1 MSTPVPAVGG
11 VAAPSPPGVA
21 GGGAGEALC
30 SGCETAAGLPWSP
43 PLDLSAGTSRKAPS
57 AARARTTPAKTAFR
71 CPGVSS
77 IARARYFRRRIGRNQ
92 NGPRAAGSCDWFSLL
107 PASGPGALRGEDA
120 VWPPG
125 AAARGGGAAG
135 CRGAVCRGCRG
146 AGAGGGEFR
155 RAGGAP
161 LGAGGA
167 DRGAADGACLD
178 TGWGGTDRPFP
189 LWPASGPAALGR
201 GAGPGA
207 AAPEPGRDGV
217 PDQLDLGW
225 VGVVSEPFVPL
236 RAQPDGG
243 RCGPSSVRDG
253 RSSGG
258 AVRPAFAPD
267 PVRDR
272 PRSATLAPVPAPAA
286 DGEPSGPVSAA
297 PGSPAAP
304 SPLAP
309 APAAAPAAPAAP
321 AAAPAA
327 PAVATCAVRLAA
339 CAGLR
344 RAQRATR

>member
-125 AAARGGGAAG
+125 AAARGG
-135 CRGAVCRGCRG
+135 
-146 AGAGGGEFR
+146 EFR

-243 RCGPSSVRDG
+243 RCGPSS
-253 RSSGG
+253 
-258 AVRPAFAPD
+258 
-267 PVRDR
+267 
-272 PRSATLAPVPAPAA
+272 
-286 DGEPSGPVSAA
+286 
-297 PGSPAAP
+297 
-304 SPLAP
+304 
-309 APAAAPAAPAAP
+309 
-321 AAAPAA
+321 
-327 PAVATCAVRLAA
+327 
-339 CAGLR
+339 
-344 RAQRATR
+344 

>member
-1 MSTPVPAVGG
+1 MSTPVPAAGG
-11 VAAPSPPGVA
+11 VVAPSPPGVA
-21 GGGAGEALC
+21 GGGAGDAVC
-30 SGCETAAGLPWSP
+30 SGCEAAADLPWFL
-43 PLDLSAGTSRKAPS
+43 PLDVSAGTSRKAPS

-71 CPGVSS
+71 CPGVRS
-77 IARARYFRRRIGRNQ
+77 IAGARYFRRRIGRSQ
-92 NGPRAAGSCDWFSLL
+92 NGPRAGGSCGWFPLL
-107 PASGPGALRGEDA
+107 PASGAGAARGGDA

-125 AAARGGGAAG
+125 ADARGGEAAG

-146 AGAGGGEFR
+146 GGAGGGEFR

-161 LGAGGA
+161 REAGGA
-167 DRGAADGACLD
+167 DRGAAGGGCRGAD
-178 TGWGGTDRPFP
+178 WGGAGCPFP
-189 LWPASGPAALGR
+189 PWPASGPGPPGR

-207 AAPEPGRDGV
+207 PPPELGRGGV
-217 PDQLDLGW
+217 PSHPDLGW
-225 VGVVSEPFVPL
+225 AGVVSEPFVPL

-243 RCGPSSVRDG
+243 RGGASSVRDG

-258 AVRPAFAPD
+258 AVRPPFDTA

-286 DGEPSGPVSAA
+286 DGEPSGPTSTA

-304 SPLAP
+304 SPLGP

-339 CAGLR
+339 WAGL
-344 RAQRATR
+344 

>member
-1 MSTPVPAVGG
+1 MSTPVPAAGG
-11 VAAPSPPGVA
+11 VVAPSPPGVA
-21 GGGAGEALC
+21 GGGAGDAVC
-30 SGCETAAGLPWSP
+30 SGCEAAAGLPWFP
-43 PLDLSAGTSRKAPS
+43 PLGLSAGTSRNAPS

-71 CPGVSS
+71 CPGVRS
-77 IARARYFRRRIGRNQ
+77 IAGARYFRRRIGRSQ
-92 NGPRAAGSCDWFSLL
+92 NGPRAGGSCGWFPLL
-107 PASGPGALRGEDA
+107 PASGAGAARGGDA

-125 AAARGGGAAG
+125 ADARGGEAAG
-135 CRGAVCRGCRG
+135 CRGAVCRGGRG
-146 AGAGGGEFR
+146 GAGGDCLGAEW
-155 RAGGAP
+155 GGA
-161 LGAGGA
+161 G
-167 DRGAADGACLD
+167 
-178 TGWGGTDRPFP
+178 RPFP
-189 LWPASGPAALGR
+189 PCPASGPGPPGR

-207 AAPEPGRDGV
+207 PPPELGRGGV
-217 PDQLDLGW
+217 PSHPDLGW
-225 VGVVSEPFVPL
+225 AGVVSEPFVPL

-243 RCGPSSVRDG
+243 RGAPSSVRDG

-258 AVRPAFAPD
+258 AVRAAFATA

-272 PRSATLAPVPAPAA
+272 PRSATLAPVPPPAA
-286 DGEPSGPVSAA
+286 DGEPSGPASAA

-344 RAQRATR
+344 RAQRAAR